1 MILGSIPA
9 ASQQTLVCT
18 MLFQSS
24 CNNGYAE
31 VGRWS
36 VANIAIWIEIADN
49 SLVITEAVTM
59 DTKTNQS
66 IIVKEGW
73 PL

>member
-1 MILGSIPA
+1 
-9 ASQQTLVCT
+9 

-24 CNNGYAE
+24 CNNRYAE
-31 VGRWS
+31 VKRRS
-36 VANIAIWIEIADN
+36 VANIAIWIEIADI

-66 IIVKEGW
+66 IIAKEER